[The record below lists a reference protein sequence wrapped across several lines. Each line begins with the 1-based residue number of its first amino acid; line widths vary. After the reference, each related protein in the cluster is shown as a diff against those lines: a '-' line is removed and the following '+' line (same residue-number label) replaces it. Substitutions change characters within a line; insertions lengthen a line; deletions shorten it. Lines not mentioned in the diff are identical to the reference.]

1 MEANSYKF
9 FDLEW
14 DITKNEANQI
24 SEEIRTRRKTINQLD
39 RKMTQE
45 QSQPEQATMNFSKKQ
60 PHNESHQ

>member
-45 QSQPEQATMNFSKKQ
+45 QSQPEQVNMNFSKKQ